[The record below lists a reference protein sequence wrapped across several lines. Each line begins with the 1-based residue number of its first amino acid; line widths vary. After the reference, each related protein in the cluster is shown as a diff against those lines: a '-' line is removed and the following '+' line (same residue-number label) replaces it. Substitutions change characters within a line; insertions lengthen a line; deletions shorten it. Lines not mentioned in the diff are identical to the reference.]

1 MNDHF
6 RHQGLRLK
14 LVDTI
19 RQKGIT
25 DEGVL
30 AAISKIP
37 RHLFLDPAF
46 VNFAYQNKAF
56 PIAAGQTI
64 SHPYT
69 VAYQSQLLNLKPREK
84 VLEVGTGSGYQTAV
98 LLEMKCQVFTIE
110 RQKEL
115 YLKTKGLMPK
125 LGYQCMFFYGD
136 GYQGLQQ
143 LAPFDKIIV
152 TAGATFVPHALKDQL
167 KVGGRMVIPV
177 GDRHSQKMLLITK
190 SSSSEY
196 QELELDEFS
205 FVPLL
210 PKKSQ

>member
-25 DEGVL
+25 DDGVL
-30 AAISKIP
+30 AAIAKIP

-46 VNFAYQNKAF
+46 INFAYQNKAF

-69 VAYQSQLLNLKPREK
+69 VAYQSELLALKPRDK

-115 YLKTKGLMPK
+115 FLKTKDLMPK

-152 TAGATFVPHALKDQL
+152 TAGATFVPQALKDQL

-177 GDRHSQKMLLITK
+177 GDHHSQKMLLITK
-190 SSSSEY
+190 SSPSEY

>member
-152 TAGATFVPHALKDQL
+152 TAGATFVPQALKDQL

-210 PKKSQ
+210 PKKS

>member
-1 MNDHF
+1 MNNHF

-115 YLKTKGLMPK
+115 YLKTKILMPK

-152 TAGATFVPHALKDQL
+152 TAGATFVPQALKDQL

>member
-30 AAISKIP
+30 AAILKIP

-84 VLEVGTGSGYQTAV
+84 VLEIGTGSGYQTAV

-143 LAPFDKIIV
+143 LAPFDK
-152 TAGATFVPHALKDQL
+152 
-167 KVGGRMVIPV
+167 
-177 GDRHSQKMLLITK
+177 
-190 SSSSEY
+190 
-196 QELELDEFS
+196 
-205 FVPLL
+205 
-210 PKKSQ
+210 